1 MLSVELAVYADS
13 LAGEAAALAARGERL
28 RSRLRVAAIEREA
41 RRALTPAAVERLTAL
56 GLLARADERALRSE
70 LHELEE
76 ALAALHE
83 LQAWVEE
90 RLAGADEPSARL
102 VWPLAGGY
110 EPERGVSATRSPPSE
125 S

>member
-13 LAGEAAALAARGERL
+13 LAGEAAALAARSERL
-28 RSRLRVAAIEREA
+28 RSRLRVAAIERDA
-41 RRALTPAAVERLTAL
+41 RRVLTPTAVEHLTAL
-56 GLLARADERALRSE
+56 GLLARPDERAVRSE
-70 LHELEE
+70 LRELDE

-90 RLAGADEPSARL
+90 RLACADEPSALGTR
-102 VWPLAGGY
+102 PLAGGY
-110 EPERGVSATRSPPSE
+110 ETERGVSATRSPPSA

>member
-41 RRALTPAAVERLTAL
+41 RRALTPTAVERLTAL
-56 GLLARADERALRSE
+56 GLLARPDERALRSE

-102 VWPLAGGY
+102 VQRLAGGY